1 MQGGELRETGSEENW
16 LGKVTQAAVGPSW
29 KLGSTANKMGAIVGL
44 RLLWLLVWREH
55 VVGVEERSK
64 DIQEEAD
71 AETPLTYDGGV

>member
-1 MQGGELRETGSEENW
+1 
-16 LGKVTQAAVGPSW
+16 
-29 KLGSTANKMGAIVGL
+29 MGAIVGL